1 MHGSAVPGQVE
12 IFERRAGEQEFPEIG
27 SRAEQGF
34 IVLFSEDD
42 DSIFVRADALRTF
55 RQSEVYHFRE
65 TIFCIRELPLQ
76 WGVLLL
82 RVNRFPDQREVG
94 DPPGY
99 CDGRTQQQGL

>member
-65 TIFCIRELPLQ
+65 TIFCIRELLLQ

-82 RVNRFPDQREVG
+82 RVDGFPDQGQIG
-94 DPPGY
+94 DAACY
-99 CDGRTQQQGL
+99 RDGSAQQQRL